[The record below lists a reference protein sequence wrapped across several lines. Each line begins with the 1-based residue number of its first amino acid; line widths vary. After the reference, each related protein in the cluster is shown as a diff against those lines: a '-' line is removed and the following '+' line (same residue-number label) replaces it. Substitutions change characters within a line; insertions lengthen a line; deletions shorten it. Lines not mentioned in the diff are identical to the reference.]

1 MEKVRLLRST
11 LTTKIKDS
19 MFSIFGNLLDPIN
32 TKAKPEEVLNWK
44 RSEKTKNCFKLL
56 FARVANSSDENDTYV
71 VRILNRIWPSGET
84 TDHKTAYAM
93 AVCQSILS
101 PNYEKLM
108 ISEDIVKEDLERYQV
123 IIIII
128 IIIIIS
134 IIIIY

>member
-1 MEKVRLLRST
+1 MEKVRLLQST

-32 TKAKPEEVLNWK
+32 TKTKSEEVLNWK
-44 RSEKTKNCFKLL
+44 RSEKTKNCFKLF
-56 FARVANSSDENDTYV
+56 FARVANSSDKNDTYV

-84 TDHKTAYAM
+84 TDHKTTYTM
-93 AVCQSILS
+93 AVYQSILS
-101 PNYEKLM
+101 PNYEKLT

-128 IIIIIS
+128 IIG